1 MNADLRAWTRA
12 CLSCQRSK
20 VQHHSW
26 TPLSTF
32 ALPDARFS
40 AIHLDLVGPLPC
52 VKEFSYL
59 LTVIDRFTRWPEAF
73 PLPNITTATVAQAF
87 VSGWVARFGVPSTIT
102 TDRGQQFESFL
113 WTN

>member
-1 MNADLRAWTRA
+1 M
-12 CLSCQRSK
+12 
-20 VQHHSW
+20 QHHSW